1 MRFIKWPAL
10 TNALVI
16 FTISLSSLIPAANAT
31 GPVADVNFLIPE
43 NGATYNAGDKSGIT
57 WYVSKRGTLKPSGKP
72 RWF

>member
-1 MRFIKWPAL
+1 MRFTEWPAF

-16 FTISLSSLIPAANAT
+16 FTITLSSLIPAVNAT
-31 GPVADVNFLIPE
+31 GPVANVNFLIPK
-43 NGATYNAGDKSGIT
+43 NGATYNAGDESGIT